1 MASSEREGVQDST
14 AEVLA
19 AVAAERQ
26 KREAA
31 KLAEAEQAITQ
42 GAREPWTPDLLH
54 LIAGMGVD
62 VAALVERYR
71 ERTAG
76 RGIDDPNAYLLA
88 MAKDEVAKRIGT
100 TREVVAAVANDR
112 AAIANTVAG
121 DGMRDTAARAQ
132 AASREEL
139 ARQLGGGDMAK
150 GYAAL
155 AMIPDR
161 PHRRRSGQDRSTGVS
176 QPGAGPSQPIGLVAL
191 GAVLPAG
198 LSRTTTLATGSAAGG

>member
-1 MASSEREGVQDST
+1 MASSKRKGVQDCT
-14 AEVLA
+14 AAVLA

-26 KREAA
+26 KREEV

-42 GAREPWTPDLLH
+42 GDREPWTPDLLH
-54 LIAGMGVD
+54 HIAGMGVD

-88 MAKDEVAKRIGT
+88 MAKEAVAKRIGT
-100 TREVVAAVANDR
+100 TREFVAAISNDR
-112 AAIANTVAG
+112 AAMASTVVG

-132 AASREEL
+132 ATRREEL

-161 PHRRRSGQDRSTGVS
+161 PHRRRRGQDRSAGAS
-176 QPGAGPSQPIGLVAL
+176 QPGAGPSQPTGLVPL

-198 LSRTTTLATGSAAGG
+198 LSGATVVATGSAGG